1 MTPRPRQ
8 PRYIDVFNGDA
19 DGLCAL
25 HQLRLAEPRDDAE
38 LITGVK
44 RDIRLLDR
52 LTGVSGAEITVL
64 DISLDTNRAALLQ
77 LLPTNRIRY
86 IDHHYAG
93 RLPVSANLEAHIHP
107 EPELCTALIVD
118 QLLGGKHRAWAV
130 AGAFGDNLHDAAR
143 RTAAP
148 LGLSEEQ
155 LAELREVGELLN
167 YNGYGKSTSDL
178 YFHPASLYSALKPF
192 ADPRVFLAAS
202 PALAELRKGFRAD
215 LTQARRLQP
224 FWESPGGVA
233 FRLPDQPWCRR
244 VAGVYINEKA
254 REDCGRAHALLVENG
269 DSTLLVS
276 LRAPLDRR
284 TGADTLCRAFPTGG
298 GRPAA
303 AGINELPGEMLPDFL
318 KAYAETYGKT

>member
-1 MTPRPRQ
+1 MSRH
-8 PRYIDVFNGDA
+8 IDVFNGDA

-38 LITGVK
+38 LVTGVK
-44 RDIRLLDR
+44 RDIRLLDQ

-64 DISLDTNRAALLQ
+64 DISLDSNREALLR
-77 LLPTNRIRY
+77 LLPVNRVRY

-93 RLPVSANLEAHIHP
+93 TLPVSANLEAHIHP

-118 QLLGGKHRAWAV
+118 QLLGGQHRAWAV

-143 RTAAP
+143 QAAAP
-148 LGLSEEQ
+148 LALSEEE

-167 YNGYGKSTSDL
+167 YNGYGKSTTDL
-178 YFHPASLYSALKPF
+178 YFHPASLYSAMKF
-192 ADPRVFLAAS
+192 FTDPRHFLASS
-202 PALAELRKGFRAD
+202 PDMARLREGFRAD
-215 LTQARRLQP
+215 MEQARRLRP
-224 FWESPGGVA
+224 FWESPGGTA
-233 FRLPDQPWCRR
+233 FHLPDQPWCRR

-254 REDCGRAHALLVENG
+254 REDRARAHALLVDNG

-284 TGADTLCRAFPTGG
+284 TGADTLCRAFPSGG

-303 AGINELPGEMLPDFL
+303 AGINKLPGEMLPDFL
-318 KAYAETYGKT
+318 KAYAETYG

>member
-1 MTPRPRQ
+1 M
-8 PRYIDVFNGDA
+8 PRYIDIFNGDA

-25 HQLRLAEPRDDAE
+25 HQLRLTEPRDNAE
-38 LITGVK
+38 LVTGVK
-44 RDIRLLDR
+44 RDIRLLDN
-52 LTGVSGAEITVL
+52 LTGVNGAEITVL
-64 DISLDTNRAALLQ
+64 DISLDSNREALLS
-77 LLPTNRIRY
+77 LLPTNRVRY

-93 RLPVSANLEAHIHP
+93 ALPVSTNLETHIHP

-118 QLLGGKHRAWAV
+118 QLLGGQHRPWAV

-143 RTAAP
+143 RAAAP
-148 LGLSEEQ
+148 LGLSEEG

-167 YNGYGKSTSDL
+167 YNGYGKNTSDL

-192 ADPRVFLAAS
+192 ADPRDFLASS
-202 PALAELRKGFRAD
+202 PILAKLRKGFRAD
-215 LTQARRLQP
+215 LEQARHLRP
-224 FWESPGGVA
+224 FWESPGGAA
-233 FRLPDQPWCRR
+233 FRLPDLPWCRR

-254 REDCGRAHALLVENG
+254 REDRTRAHALLVENG

-284 TGADTLCRAFPTGG
+284 TGADTICRAFPTGG

-318 KAYAETYGKT
+318 KAYEETYG

>member
-1 MTPRPRQ
+1 M

-25 HQLRLAEPRDDAE
+25 QQLRLAEPRESE
-38 LITGVK
+38 LVTGVK

-52 LTGVSGAEITVL
+52 LKGVTGAEITVL
-64 DISLDTNRAALLQ
+64 DISLDSNSDALLR
-77 LLPTNRIRY
+77 LLPDNRVRY

-93 RLPVSANLEAHIHP
+93 TLPVSVNLEPHIHP

-118 QLLGGKHRAWAV
+118 QLLGGRYRAWAV
-130 AGAFGDNLHDAAR
+130 AGAFGDNLHAAAR
-143 RTAAP
+143 LAAAP
-148 LGLSEEQ
+148 LKLVAEE
-155 LAELREVGELLN
+155 LAQLREVGELLN
-167 YNGYGKSTSDL
+167 YNGYGKTTSDL
-178 YFHPASLYSALKPF
+178 YFHPATLYSALKSF
-192 ADPRVFLAAS
+192 ADPRDFLAAS
-202 PALAELRKGFRAD
+202 PALAKLREGFRAD
-215 LTQARRLQP
+215 MEQAGRLRP
-224 FWESPGGVA
+224 FWETSEAVA
-233 FRLPDQPWCRR
+233 FRLPDRPWCRR

-254 REDCGRAHALLVENG
+254 RQDRLRAHALLVENG

-303 AGINELPGEMLPDFL
+303 AGINQLPEGMLPDFL
-318 KAYAETYGKT
+318 KAYAETYKKT